1 MENIITASEARKIV
15 EDIRNTTVG
24 QHIPLIARE
33 IESMAKDGRSWIQY
47 RLPTGWIDE
56 QVESLKKFFQQ
67 LGYRVEINTYNWMRI
82 SW

>member
-33 IESMAKDGRSWIQY
+33 IESMAKEGRSWIQH
-47 RLPTGWIDE
+47 RLPTDWADE
-56 QVESLKKFFQQ
+56 QIERLKKFFQE
-67 LGYRVEINTYNWMRI
+67 LGYQVEIRTYNWMRI